1 MKKWILVSGS
11 LVSIFI
17 LSGFGFETFQ
27 VQVPI
32 FLKVQEITSSSAPS
46 PEPEAYHLG
55 RIMPKTANSFIGFRE
70 ALGFKESGGNYFRV
84 NTFGYLGK
92 YQFGKNTLSLM
103 GVYNKTEFLKNPE
116 LQEKVFQINIARNK
130 WILRR
135 DIKWFVGEQMKGL
148 EITES
153 GILAAAHLAGAGNV
167 KRYLRSYGKVDVKDS
182 YGTSIADYMQRFT
195 GYDIS
200 NIKAKRRPKI

>member
-17 LSGFGFETFQ
+17 LSGFGYLNFK
-27 VQVPI
+27 VKVPE
-32 FLKVQEITSSSAPS
+32 FLKVQEIESSSAPCQ
-46 PEPEAYHLG
+46 EHEVCYLG
-55 RIMPKTANSFIGFRE
+55 RIMPKTTNNFIGFRE
-70 ALGFKESGGNYFRV
+70 AIGFKESGGNYFRV

-103 GVYNKTEFLKNPE
+103 GVYNRTEFLKNPE

-135 DIKWFVGEQMKGL
+135 DIQWFVGEQMQGL

-182 YGTSIADYMQRFT
+182 YGTSIADYMKRFT